1 MTVINRSSVNIEIL
15 GRILEPNKS
24 GEFLEMMFNT
34 LDIHSDIG
42 SCVITTEYGKRYF
55 RNFGKLQA
63 KEGRKKNKDGMK
75 NILVTSVDD

>member
-1 MTVINRSSVNIEIL
+1 MTITNKASVSIEIL
-15 GRILEPNKS
+15 GRILVPNES
-24 GEFLEMMFNT
+24 EEFLEMMFNT